1 MTLASPITGMPL
13 EWAGVEAGDVITK
26 INGVEVPD
34 GNAYEKYIE
43 EHPLSKEP
51 VTITYERNGLE
62 YEAVKKLP
70 ALMF

>member
-1 MTLASPITGMPL
+1 M
-13 EWAGVEAGDVITK
+13 ITK

-43 EHPLSKEP
+43 EHPLSKKP

-62 YEAVKKLP
+62 YEAEITPRNTEHRFPVSDITHTVKKLP